1 MADVV
6 DISPFI
12 QHYEHP
18 GFHHGDQ
25 VFWDEQA
32 RIHTQVRTLF
42 DGSAVKRFHTI
53 PTVTENTVGQHSHG
67 VAMFCMLL
75 EGGRPSAELL
85 MKALT
90 HDMAEQYTG
99 DVPSPAK
106 RALGIRKEF
115 GIIEERL
122 LATVDFSID
131 VTRHEE
137 LVLKLADCADG
148 MLFCARERMFGNK
161 SKMIKNAYKNYGTY
175 VNAIM
180 QELEAGEFK
189 DRVGRVFKGVARIW
203 KENKGE

>member
-1 MADVV
+1 MT
-6 DISPFI
+6 DISPFLG
-12 QHYEHP
+12 HYDAN
-18 GFHHGDQ
+18 FHHGDK
-25 VFWDEQA
+25 VFFNPNSKA
-32 RIHTQVRTLF
+32 LAQVRTLF

-75 EGGRPSAELL
+75 EGGEPSAKLL

-90 HDMAEQYTG
+90 HDLAEQYTG

-115 GIIEERL
+115 GEVEEQL

-131 VTRHEE
+131 VTPREE
-137 LVLKLADCADG
+137 MVLKLADCADG
-148 MLFCARERMFGNK
+148 MLFCAKERMYGNK
-161 SKMIKNAYKNYGTY
+161 SKMIKSAYKNYCSY

-180 QELEAGEFK
+180 QELEPGEFK
-189 DRVGRVFKGVARIW
+189 TRVEQVFKGVSRIW

>member
-1 MADVV
+1 MI

-12 QHYEHP
+12 KHYEQP
-18 GFHHGDQ
+18 YFDQ
-25 VFWDEQA
+25 FKNVFFNEEA
-32 RIHTQVRTLF
+32 KVVAQVRTLF

-67 VAMFCMLL
+67 VAMLCVLL
-75 EGGRPSAELL
+75 EGGKPSSALL

-90 HDMAEQYTG
+90 HDLAEQYTG

-115 GIIEERL
+115 GEVEEAL
-122 LATVDFSID
+122 LATVEFSIE
-131 VTRHEE
+131 VTPREE
-137 LVLKLADCADG
+137 QVLKLADCADG
-148 MLFCARERMFGNK
+148 MLFCARERMYGNK
-161 SKMIKNAYKNYGTY
+161 SKMIKAAYKNYCTY

-180 QELEAGEFK
+180 QDLEAGEFK

>member
-1 MADVV
+1 MV
-6 DISPFI
+6 DISPFLG
-12 QHYEHP
+12 HYDAN
-18 GFHHGDQ
+18 FHHGDK
-25 VFWDEQA
+25 VFFNPGSKA
-32 RIHTQVRTLF
+32 LAQVRTLF

-75 EGGRPSAELL
+75 EDGKPSAALL

-90 HDMAEQYTG
+90 HDLAEQYTG

-115 GIIEERL
+115 GEVEEQL
-122 LATVDFSID
+122 LNTVDFSIE
-131 VTRHEE
+131 VTPREE
-137 LVLKLADCADG
+137 VVLKLADCADG
-148 MLFCARERMFGNK
+148 MLFCARERMYGNK
-161 SKMIKNAYKNYGTY
+161 SKMIKAAYKNYGTY

-180 QELEAGEFK
+180 DELEPDEFK
-189 DRVGRVFKGVARIW
+189 QRVERVFKGVARIW